1 MGTIKGKV
9 RTCFVFSRLIYEM
22 MKNYRK
28 LNDDKENNYKVCKS
42 IADKVIA
49 KAKIDF
55 SVYGAENLPEENC
68 LIISNHI
75 SFFDIVIFVAKFDKP
90 AGFAYADN
98 LLKLPILK
106 KYINSIGGVPIHRD
120 VKKIKESLS
129 GIADYVKE
137 SSLILF
143 PEGKCSY
150 EVDRVGQFE
159 RGCFISLRSTDVPIV
174 PVYIKVEELG
184 KVARWVT
191 PLGKIDIIIG
201 RPFKPD
207 PKMKSKQLAEY
218 AYNTVVGLKDHL

>member
-1 MGTIKGKV
+1 
-9 RTCFVFSRLIYEM
+9 M

-42 IADKVIA
+42 IADKLIS
-49 KAKIDF
+49 KAKIDC
-55 SVYGAENLPEENC
+55 SVNGANNIPAENC

-75 SFFDIVIFVAKFDKP
+75 SFFDIVILLSQIDKP
-90 AGFAYADN
+90 LGFAYADN

-106 KYINSIGGVPIHRD
+106 KYIHSLGGVSIHRD

-129 GIADYVKE
+129 GIADYLKD

-150 EVDRVGQFE
+150 EVDKVGQFE

-174 PVYIKVEELG
+174 PVYIKVDELG
-184 KVARWVT
+184 KLARWVT
-191 PLGKIDIIIG
+191 PLGKIDVIIG
-201 RPFKPD
+201 QPFKPD
-207 PKMKSKQLAEY
+207 SKMKSKQLAEY
-218 AYNTVVGLKDHL
+218 AYNTVVCLRESYK